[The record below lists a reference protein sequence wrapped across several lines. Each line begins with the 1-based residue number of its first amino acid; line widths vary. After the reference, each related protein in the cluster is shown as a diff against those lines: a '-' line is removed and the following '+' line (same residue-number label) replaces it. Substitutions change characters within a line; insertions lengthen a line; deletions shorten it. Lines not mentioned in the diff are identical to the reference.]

1 MADVHEPS
9 VRSYNMSRVKGKNTK
24 PEIQVRKALH
34 AAGFRYT
41 LHGKYKGKK
50 LPGNPDIILPSY
62 KSVVFV
68 HGCFWHA
75 HEGCKFF
82 KIPETRED
90 FWKEKLYGNR
100 NRDLRNLTELT
111 EMGWNVFVVWTC
123 ELKTRELSELK
134 LSRLKEELS
143 SLKPK

>member
-24 PEIQVRKALH
+24 PEVQVRKYLH
-34 AAGFRYT
+34 GQGFRYT

-50 LPGNPDIILPSY
+50 LIGNPDIILPAY

-75 HEGCKFF
+75 HEGCKYF
-82 KIPETRED
+82 KIPETRTD
-90 FWKEKLYGNR
+90 FWKDKLYR
-100 NRDLRNLTELT
+100 NRERDLKNESELR
-111 EMGWNVFVVWTC
+111 ESGWTVIVVWTC
-123 ELKTRELSELK
+123 ELKTKELTEQTLH
-134 LSRLKEELS
+134 RLEEKLS
-143 SLKPK
+143 SLKPR